1 MTLQGVIN
9 RLERLSFEA
18 TQSWDGSY
26 TLRMNRH
33 ISGMSESLAIRLTTE
48 INATIKKIHDDLK
61 KEVDKY
67 EQLELSGLGTPPV
80 DNPVVGSDS
89 WNNHFNHNYMPLT

>member
-18 TQSWDGSY
+18 KQSWDGSY
-26 TLRMNRH
+26 TLRINRM
-33 ISGMSESLAIRLTTE
+33 ISGLPESVAKNLTRRLNEAI
-48 INATIKKIHDDLK
+48 TIVRVELK
-61 KEVDKY
+61 KETEKH
-67 EQLELSGLGTPPV
+67 EQLELPGLGTAPV

-89 WNNHFNHNYMPLT
+89 